1 MNEPDQPGRCTRRSP
16 LYWIGFA
23 MMVFG
28 IAFTTSAVMQQVRNT
43 IEGRTYYDWMAVGAA
58 SFIVGVAVMGF
69 CHVCRTRK

>member
-1 MNEPDQPGRCTRRSP
+1 MNEPNEPGRYTHRSA

-28 IAFTTSAVMQQVRNT
+28 IAYTTSAVMQQVRNT
-43 IEGRTYYDWMAVGAA
+43 VEGRTYYDWMAVGVA

-69 CHVCRTRK
+69 CHVHRTKK